1 MNWTGGAKVRLP
13 RRAICRHGWQTGMS
27 DELDVRRR
35 RAAWR
40 AAHRGTK
47 EMDVLLGRY
56 AQAQVSAMA
65 EPALARFEQFL
76 ALPDPELQ
84 KWLLTAPSRGQGGEF
99 ADLVVEVRAFHGLL
113 PLPVLTGRGSE

>member
-1 MNWTGGAKVRLP
+1 
-13 RRAICRHGWQTGMS
+13 MS
-27 DELDVRRR
+27 KELDVRRR

-56 AQAQVSAMA
+56 AVDVLPSMDSA
-65 EPALARFEQFL
+65 ALTRFEQFL

-84 KWLLTAPSRGQGGEF
+84 KWLLNPDGCTQTDF
-99 ADLVVEVRAFHGLL
+99 ADVVTEVRAFHGL
-113 PLPVLTGRGSE
+113 G

>member
-1 MNWTGGAKVRLP
+1 M
-13 RRAICRHGWQTGMS
+13 
-27 DELDVRRR
+27 RRR

-56 AQAQVSAMA
+56 AAD
-65 EPALARFEQFL
+65 ALPGMEDAALSRFEQFL

-84 KWLLTAPSRGQGGEF
+84 TWLLNPEGSAQTDF
-99 ADLVVEVRAFHGLL
+99 ADLVTEVRAFHGLA
-113 PLPVLTGRGSE
+113 

>member
-1 MNWTGGAKVRLP
+1 
-13 RRAICRHGWQTGMS
+13 MS
-27 DELDVRRR
+27 EELDVRRR

-56 AQAQVSAMA
+56 ALDALPAM
-65 EPALARFEQFL
+65 EDVALSRFEQFL

-84 KWLLTAPSRGQGGEF
+84 KLLLNPDGSAETDF
-99 ADLVVEVRAFHGLL
+99 ADLVIEVRAFHGL
-113 PLPVLTGRGSE
+113 V

>member
-1 MNWTGGAKVRLP
+1 
-13 RRAICRHGWQTGMS
+13 MS
-27 DELDVRRR
+27 EELDVRRR

-56 AQAQVSAMA
+56 AEDALSTMKGS
-65 EPALARFEQFL
+65 ALARFEQFL

-84 KWLLTAPSRGQGGEF
+84 NWLLNPDGCTQSDF
-99 ADLVVEVRAFHGLL
+99 ADLITEVRAFHGL
-113 PLPVLTGRGSE
+113 G

>member
-1 MNWTGGAKVRLP
+1 
-13 RRAICRHGWQTGMS
+13 MS
-27 DELDVRRR
+27 EELDVRRR

-56 AQAQVSAMA
+56 ADGAVPAMDDA
-65 EPALARFEQFL
+65 ALARFEQFL

-84 KWLLTAPSRGQGGEF
+84 KWLLNPDGSAQTDF
-99 ADLVVEVRAFHGLL
+99 ADLVHEVRAFHGL
-113 PLPVLTGRGSE
+113 G